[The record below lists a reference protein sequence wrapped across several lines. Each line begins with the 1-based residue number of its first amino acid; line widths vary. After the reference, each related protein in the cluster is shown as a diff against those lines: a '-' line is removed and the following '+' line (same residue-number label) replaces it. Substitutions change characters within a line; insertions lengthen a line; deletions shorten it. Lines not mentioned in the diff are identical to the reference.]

1 VDVGDL
7 VVRGTGGAKMSCMN
21 TINDTRIRRA
31 IERNRE
37 LYRRDPVGFGK
48 ETGEMNPL
56 PDRDA
61 PPVYPWGEDAD
72 ERERSL
78 VERRTLL
85 EAVKRIGEGKRA
97 FPD

>member
-1 VDVGDL
+1 
-7 VVRGTGGAKMSCMN
+7 MSQ
-21 TINDTRIRRA
+21 TNDTRIRRA

-37 LYRRDPVGFGK
+37 LYRRDPVAFKKGT
-48 ETGEMNPL
+48 EEVSRSL
-56 PDRDA
+56 SDRELEA
-61 PPVYPWGEDAD
+61 IVLWGDDVD

-85 EAVKRIGEGKRA
+85 EAVERLGQGKRA